1 MRIED
6 VLYDLETSEGG
17 APVSGTGETPAVTPD
32 SSAETLNADT
42 GQEGGPPDTIPYS
55 RFKEVNDELGSLKS
69 YRELSQLGYDAD
81 SLRQL
86 AEFEAGFQA
95 DPVQTWLQVAGNID
109 QLPPELKEQVK
120 RHLDNPSSVGGS
132 EPVTAPQEGEIP
144 EWAKSMTQKVEG
156 LSAVESERQQRE
168 VQEANNRLLDGV
180 ISGWKSLD
188 EDSGMKTIDERKM
201 LTFIV
206 GHARSSASPE
216 ELLTNARNEWLEL
229 REESLGDAIKPGG
242 NAGAPRSVPGSGAP
256 LNTQEPPKTLAE
268 ASIRAKAR
276 LEAAT
281 EGA

>member
-6 VLYDLETSEGG
+6 LLFDLETSEGG
-17 APVSGTGETPAVTPD
+17 APVSGTGETPVSESDP
-32 SSAETLNADT
+32 SAGTLNSDT
-42 GQEGGPPDTIPYS
+42 DQTDGPPDTIPYS
-55 RFKEVNDELGSLKS
+55 RFKEVNDELGGLKP

-95 DPVQTWLQVAGNID
+95 DPVQTWLQVASNIE

-120 RHLDNPSSVGGS
+120 RHLDNPSSAGGS
-132 EPVTAPQEGEIP
+132 EPVTAPQEGEMP
-144 EWAKSMTQKVEG
+144 EWAKSINQKVEG
-156 LSAVESERQQRE
+156 LSAVETERQARE
-168 VQEANNRLLDGV
+168 AQEANNRVLDSV
-180 ISGWKSLD
+180 IEGWKKLD
-188 EDSGMKTIDERKM
+188 EGSGMKSLDERKM

-206 GHARSSASPE
+206 GHARSSSSPE

-276 LEAAT
+276 LEA